1 MAMVERIP
9 YTSTIR
15 DMPLGERP
23 RERLKKAG
31 PAALSNVELLA
42 ILLRTG
48 VTGEG
53 VVAMASR
60 LITRFQG
67 LAGLARA
74 SYSELC
80 AEHGISEAKA
90 SQLLAALGLGRR
102 YASLQP
108 EETPVITS
116 PQDVA
121 NLLMGEMSYLAQEH
135 LRVVLLNTKNQVV
148 GISQVYVGNVN
159 SSVIR
164 SAEVVRPAVRQNC
177 PAFIVVHNHPSGDPT
192 PSDDDIAVTRQLAD
206 AATLLD
212 IEMLDHVVIGSG
224 NRWVS
229 MKDKGLGF

>member
-1 MAMVERIP
+1 M
-9 YTSTIR
+9 
-15 DMPLGERP
+15 
-23 RERLKKAG
+23 
-31 PAALSNVELLA
+31 
-42 ILLRTG
+42 
-48 VTGEG
+48 
-53 VVAMASR
+53 
-60 LITRFQG
+60 ITRFQG

-90 SQLLAALGLGRR
+90 SQLLAALELGRR

-206 AATLLD
+206 AAALLD